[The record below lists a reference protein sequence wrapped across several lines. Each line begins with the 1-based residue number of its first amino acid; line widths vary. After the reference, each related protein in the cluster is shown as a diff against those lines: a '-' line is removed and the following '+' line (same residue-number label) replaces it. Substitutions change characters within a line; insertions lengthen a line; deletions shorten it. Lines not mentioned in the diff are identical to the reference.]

1 MWTELNG
8 KAGCLCQP
16 AKEGKLRCPLIV
28 RPTSEDVITGNVF
41 QALNVL
47 NPFWWISDLLNHALG
62 EQRFRRQVYRKI
74 NMNLWHNRPYFPREL
89 LPWPEGS
96 TQVDCTLTWENPPTS
111 VFFEMKY
118 GADLSPKTAG
128 DNGEHG
134 YPSDQLIR
142 NARVGLLE
150 TGWFQQERLFDVK
163 PRDFVL
169 ILVGPDKGNR
179 LVKKYRDPKNL
190 RNAIPHSDLLPK
202 LPRTPFI
209 GELTFGD
216 IIAVLAKQRRWF
228 TRPERQVVDDLTKYL
243 EFKQARVPAKWN
255 GWHHRHEGG
264 ECNGDGEAPTGDPHQ
279 EQ

>member
-1 MWTELNG
+1 MWTELER

-28 RPTSEDVITGNVF
+28 RPTSEDVITGNLF

-47 NPFWWISDLLNHALG
+47 NPLWWISDILNQALG
-62 EQRFRRQVYRKI
+62 HQRFRRQVYRKLHI
-74 NMNLWHNRPYFPREL
+74 DLWGNRPYFPREL
-89 LPWPEGS
+89 LPWAKGS
-96 TQVDCTLTWENPPTS
+96 TQVDATLTWENPATT

-128 DNGEHG
+128 DSGDHG

-150 TGWFQQERLFDVK
+150 TGWFQQERLFEVK

-179 LVKKYRDPKNL
+179 LVKRYRDDKKL
-190 RNAIPHSDLLPK
+190 LKAIPHSNLLPE

-209 GELTFGD
+209 GELTFVD
-216 IIAVLAKQRRWF
+216 IITVLSKQRRWF
-228 TRPERQVVDDLTKYL
+228 TRPERRVIDDLTNYL
-243 EFKQARVPAKWN
+243 EFKQAKVPPKWN
-255 GWHHRHEGG
+255 GWRQLR
-264 ECNGDGEAPTGDPHQ
+264 GDGIVQ
-279 EQ
+279 ERNPDDQQ